1 MLLIF
6 HLLLN
11 CNTFNKFLLKLKN
24 EDKLFIMQINSNNS
38 TSYISY
44 SWIVTIQ
51 FWSTF
56 LLTQLFILTFHFLND
71 APCVSSYFLL
81 GEQIQ
86 SNQSIII
93 RSQTMLIDFVIS
105 YSIVYLQRKLS
116 THQEITCSLLAN
128 RGLHLPLEILTRILV
143 WELNSASFI
152 YI

>member
-24 EDKLFIMQINSNNS
+24 EDKLFIMLINSNNS

-93 RSQTMLIDFVIS
+93 RSQTIANWF
-105 YSIVYLQRKLS
+105 
-116 THQEITCSLLAN
+116 CNFLLY
-128 RGLHLPLEILTRILV
+128 HLPAEKIKHTSRNYVLTFGES
-143 WELNSASFI
+143 WTSFTFGNTD
-152 YI
+152 